1 MNSRSEL
8 HMRIV
13 ISAVFILSILSSDVR
28 SEQLLKE
35 NPMIQHP
42 EWYIKILDWSF
53 YVAWG
58 GVAII
63 HNVAIENTSSVGY
76 KDIKVRVNYYSTT
89 GSNYGIQVG
98 QEIGFLPVTL
108 PPKSKNIYLKDGA
121 VLGLG
126 STNLRAGAIEVLSA
140 VPLIQ

>member
-1 MNSRSEL
+1 
-8 HMRIV
+8 MRKL
-13 ISAVFILSILSSDVR
+13 ISALFIFLVLSSKGGSVEP
-28 SEQLLKE
+28 SNK

-42 EWYIKILDWSF
+42 EWCIKILDWSF

-76 KDIKVRVNYYSTT
+76 KDIEVRVKYYSTT
-89 GSNYGIQVG
+89 GSNYGIKVG

-121 VLGLG
+121 ILGLG
-126 STNLRAGAIEVLSA
+126 STNLRAGAIEVLSV

>member
-1 MNSRSEL
+1 
-8 HMRIV
+8 
-13 ISAVFILSILSSDVR
+13 
-28 SEQLLKE
+28 
-35 NPMIQHP
+35 MIQHP

-63 HNVAIENTSSVGY
+63 QNVAIENTSSVGY
-76 KDIKVRVNYYSTT
+76 QDIKVRVNYYSTT

-108 PPKSKNIYLKDGA
+108 PPKSKKHLSKRWRNIRTRLHKFKSRSYRGFKC
-121 VLGLG
+121 G
-126 STNLRAGAIEVLSA
+126 SFDSVKSDVQSRC
-140 VPLIQ
+140 LILV

>member
-1 MNSRSEL
+1 
-8 HMRIV
+8 MRIV
-13 ISAVFILSILSSDVR
+13 ISILFILLILSSNSR
-28 SEQLLKE
+28 SEELLNE

-53 YVAWG
+53 FVAWG

-63 HNVAIENTSSVGY
+63 QNVAIENTSSLGY

-89 GSNYGIQVG
+89 GSNYGLQVG
-98 QEIGFLPVTL
+98 QEIGFLPLTL

-121 VLGLG
+121 ILGLG
-126 STNLRAGAIEVLSA
+126 STNLRAGSMEVLGA

>member
-1 MNSRSEL
+1 
-8 HMRIV
+8 MRIV
-13 ISAVFILSILSSDVR
+13 ISILFILLILSSNSR
-28 SEQLLKE
+28 SEELLNE

-53 YVAWG
+53 FVAWG

-63 HNVAIENTSSVGY
+63 QNVAIENTSSLGY

-89 GSNYGIQVG
+89 GSNYGLQVG
-98 QEIGFLPVTL
+98 QEIGFLPLIL

-121 VLGLG
+121 ILGLG
-126 STNLRAGAIEVLSA
+126 STNLRAGSMEVLGA

>member
-1 MNSRSEL
+1 
-8 HMRIV
+8 MRKL
-13 ISAVFILSILSSDVR
+13 ISALFIFLVLSSNGGSVEP
-28 SEQLLKE
+28 SNK

-63 HNVAIENTSSVGY
+63 QNVAIENTSSVGY
-76 KDIKVRVNYYSTT
+76 QDIKVRVNYYSTT

-121 VLGLG
+121 ILGLG